1 MYTIKEKLILLKGVL
16 AEVHRRLSSSPSQEI
31 EEIRF
36 LIEEELNYPTS
47 SDFHNMEQLRLRILK
62 KDNHG

>member
-16 AEVHRRLSSSPSQEI
+16 AEVHRRLSSSPQEI
-31 EEIRF
+31 EDIRA